1 MKTWIVLIAVLWAG
15 TGWADSPVCSDT
27 ATARQCITTLDDGS
41 TIVTDSSWGLWS
53 GSESTEATLPQYTA
67 AGALKITKESLDALL
82 KDNPDASLKVAVYE
96 YDEHRE
102 VWDRARPAPCL
113 DRMESA
119 MRAMERYREREDAWA
134 TISDA
139 TSTIT
144 WNGPF
149 TPAPMPMC
157 CDYPLQTEP
166 PPPPPTLEEK
176 IEALEQETT
185 RKIRAMKQAAAE
197 AEEAR
202 GQRIVNDAHR
212 KWAYQE
218 WDAVKRECWK

>member
-1 MKTWIVLIAVLWAG
+1 MLKWSLGVGVVLLGLWAG
-15 TGWADSPVCSDT
+15 VGWAEVKWDNRRMCDEKSNCVSVVIG
-27 ATARQCITTLDDGS
+27 QTTC
-41 TIVTDSSWGLWS
+41 
-53 GSESTEATLPQYTA
+53 EQ
-67 AGALKITKESLDALL
+67 
-82 KDNPDASLKVAVYE
+82 
-96 YDEHRE
+96 
-102 VWDRARPAPCL
+102 
-113 DRMESA
+113 RMETA
-119 MRAMERYREREDAWA
+119 MRAMERYRERDDAWV

-144 WNGPF
+144 WDGPF

-157 CDYPLQTEP
+157 CDYPLQIDP

-185 RKIRAMKQAAAE
+185 RKIRAMKKAAAE

-218 WDAVKRECWK
+218 WDAVKRECWRQP